1 MLKTNSKE
9 EATAQ
14 IDDRALKEWV
24 VAE

>member
-1 MLKTNSKE
+1 MLKTNSEE

>member
-9 EATAQ
+9 EATSQ